1 MRFLL
6 IGDVVGRPGRHCV
19 RDLLPRIIENHMIDF
34 TIANGE
40 NLAAGVGF
48 NEKTAAELF
57 SNGVDVLTMG
67 NHVRDRKEA

>member
-48 NEKTAAELF
+48 NE
-57 SNGVDVLTMG
+57 
-67 NHVRDRKEA
+67 